1 MYVTIN
7 NIIGKK
13 TINLAYP
20 IRSGESK
27 GPHSVGVAVIRMLSD
42 NIQYNII
49 KPRTI
54 MDPISDNKKLI
65 PSGTYAGRELLSVL
79 EGIVKL
85 SSKNDGQV
93 IKINKLKGITEMI
106 LNLNLIIL
114 IILMMGDLA
123 TSYSLIT

>member
-1 MYVTIN
+1 MYVMIN

-54 MDPISDNKKLI
+54 MDPISDNKNW
-65 PSGTYAGRELLSVL
+65 YQVVL
-79 EGIVKL
+79 M
-85 SSKNDGQV
+85 QV
-93 IKINKLKGITEMI
+93 ENC
-106 LNLNLIIL
+106 
-114 IILMMGDLA
+114 
-123 TSYSLIT
+123 SLF